1 VSETCRV
8 ILQLLI
14 NILPS
19 CIALVPY
26 IYLTSELEGKIH
38 CLGWKVLYSVQRCGF
53 LEVWVLYISD
63 LKRMVIVLVTVMVMV
78 VVDVLIV
85 NWWRGCDKCN
95 YSPPLV
101 SKKW

>member
-1 VSETCRV
+1 MQSNIAVTNKHTAKLHRV
-8 ILQLLI
+8 GSIYI
-14 NILPS
+14 
-19 CIALVPY
+19 Y
-26 IYLTSELEGKIH
+26 IYLTSEFEGKIH

-63 LKRMVIVLVTVMVMV
+63 LKHMVIVLVTVMVVVV

-95 YSPPLV
+95 YFPLLV
-101 SKKW
+101 SRKW